1 MDNWLRLSVFEEY
14 AMNRALAIIVLR
26 VFSLLTVRAAEMPV
40 PNTLSVDD
48 DIPTA
53 LLPPLAPVETG
64 NYWGII
70 LLSLLI
76 TGLLVC
82 VLWLFFHR
90 RRSTLSS
97 KPLSSFQQLLRDLHR
112 ARLHADTKD
121 TKEFCS
127 ALCFALKSYV
137 QREYQLPITCR
148 TTEEFLK
155 IVQNS
160 SKFSW
165 EIASDLTDILLY
177 SDQAKFAG
185 IKFQND
191 FHRDLFLKTCRF
203 VREVKRIRKSTIKSV
218 QK

>member
-1 MDNWLRLSVFEEY
+1 M
-14 AMNRALAIIVLR
+14 
-26 VFSLLTVRAAEMPV
+26 FSLTISQATQTLV
-40 PNTLSVDD
+40 PSNTSDD
-48 DIPTA
+48 APLA
-53 LLPPLAPVETG
+53 LLPPLSPVETG

-70 LLSLLI
+70 LLSLSIIGFLI
-76 TGLLVC
+76 FLLV
-82 VLWLFFHR
+82 LFFR
-90 RRSTLSS
+90 RRRPKPTS
-97 KPLSSFQQLLRDLHR
+97 KPLSSFKQLLQDLHR
-112 ARLHADTKD
+112 AKLHANTKD
-121 TKEFCS
+121 TKAFCS

-185 IKFQND
+185 IRFQND
-191 FHRDLFLKTCRF
+191 LHRNLFLKACRF
-203 VREVKRIRKSTIKSV
+203 AREVKRIRHPAKTVIKPI

>member
-1 MDNWLRLSVFEEY
+1 MRRGF
-14 AMNRALAIIVLR
+14 IIVVVR
-26 VFSLLTVRAAEMPV
+26 IFSLLPV
-40 PNTLSVDD
+40 LATEIPVSDPGDN

-64 NYWGII
+64 NYWEILLFLLSTII
-70 LLSLLI
+70 LLG
-76 TGLLVC
+76 GLWWV
-82 VLWLFFHR
+82 FFRH
-90 RRSTLSS
+90 RRSTLTR
-97 KPLSSFQQLLRDLHR
+97 KPLSAFQQLLRDLHR
-112 ARLHADTKD
+112 AKLHADTKD

-165 EIASDLTDILLY
+165 EVSSDLTDILLY

-185 IKFQND
+185 MKFQND
-191 FHRDLFLKTCRF
+191 FHKDLFLKACRF
-203 VREVKRIRKSTIKSV
+203 VREVKRIRRSAKSTIKPV
-218 QK
+218 RK

>member
-1 MDNWLRLSVFEEY
+1 MFSLPISL
-14 AMNRALAIIVLR
+14 ATGALAP
-26 VFSLLTVRAAEMPV
+26 S
-40 PNTLSVDD
+40 NTSSVDD
-48 DIPTA
+48 TPQA
-53 LLPPLAPVETG
+53 LLPPIPPVETG
-64 NYWGII
+64 NYWDII
-70 LLSLLI
+70 LFSLLAIGSLIFLLSL
-76 TGLLVC
+76 
-82 VLWLFFHR
+82 FFRYR
-90 RRSTLSS
+90 RPRLAP

-112 ARLHADTKD
+112 AKLHANTKD

-127 ALCFALKSYV
+127 ALCFAIKSYV

-148 TTEEFLK
+148 TTEEFIK

-165 EIASDLTDILLY
+165 EIASDLTNILLY

-191 FHRDLFLKTCRF
+191 FHKDLFLKACHF
-203 VREVKRIRKSTIKSV
+203 VREVKRIRRPAKTVIKPI

>member
-1 MDNWLRLSVFEEY
+1 
-14 AMNRALAIIVLR
+14 
-26 VFSLLTVRAAEMPV
+26 VRATEMPV
-40 PNTLSVDD
+40 SDTLPVDD

-53 LLPPLAPVETG
+53 LLPPLAPVEVG
-64 NYWGII
+64 SYWEII
-70 LLSLLI
+70 LLSLVI
-76 TGLLVC
+76 ISLLVC
-82 VLWLFFHR
+82 LLGLFFHR
-90 RRSTLSS
+90 RHFRSVS

-112 ARLHADTKD
+112 AKLHADTKD

-191 FHRDLFLKTCRF
+191 FHKDLFLKTCRF
-203 VREVKRIRKSTIKSV
+203 VREVKRIRRSAKPKSV

>member
-1 MDNWLRLSVFEEY
+1 
-14 AMNRALAIIVLR
+14 MNKWLAIIVFR
-26 VFSLLTVRAAEMPV
+26 IFSLLTARATEMPT
-40 PNTLSVDD
+40 PNTASASPDG
-48 DIPTA
+48 DIPQT
-53 LLPPLAPVETG
+53 LLPAIAPVETG
-64 NYWGII
+64 NYWKIT
-70 LLSLLI
+70 LLSLAVAGILALI
-76 TGLLVC
+76 LI
-82 VLWLFFHR
+82 LFLRR
-90 RRSTLSS
+90 RRSLPPT
-97 KPLSSFQQLLRDLHR
+97 KPLSSFQLFLRDLHR
-112 ARLHADTKD
+112 ARLHAKTKD
-121 TKEFCS
+121 TKEFCT

-165 EIASDLTDILLY
+165 EIASDLTDILQY

-185 IKFQND
+185 IQFQSD

-203 VREVKRIRKSTIKSV
+203 VREVKRIRHPAKPVIKPI

>member
-1 MDNWLRLSVFEEY
+1 MNRFTAIGFQVFLLSV
-14 AMNRALAIIVLR
+14 ARATDVPVSDAPAVLA
-26 VFSLLTVRAAEMPV
+26 
-40 PNTLSVDD
+40 ND
-48 DIPTA
+48 DIPHT
-53 LLPPLAPVETG
+53 LLPPMAPVETG
-64 NYWGII
+64 NYWSIALISIAVVAI
-70 LLSLLI
+70 LLLI
-76 TGLLVC
+76 LV
-82 VLWLFFHR
+82 LFLR
-90 RRSTLSS
+90 KRYTQPIA
-97 KPLSSFQQLLRDLHR
+97 KPLSSFKLFLRDLHR
-112 ARLHADTKD
+112 ARLHAETKD
-121 TKEFCS
+121 TKEFCT

-165 EIASDLTDILLY
+165 EFSSDLTDILQY

-185 IKFQND
+185 ELFPPN

-203 VREVKRIRKSTIKSV
+203 VREVKRIRHPIKAKIKPV